1 MHPPIICFGAW
12 KVVNFLSTSCKRL
25 LSPSCT
31 LNRQLLGRV
40 QEGSQCAA
48 ALSVLPRLA
57 RRSTAAGDGGFCHS
71 VCGAFSSSRR
81 SRPGRQ
87 AKNGDGRHHGV
98 CGPLKFYYYFSPLMA
113 ETRASLP
120 PEMTPFNSALPCWIT
135 AFSSVVC
142 FSKFSVDLWFS
153 RF

>member
-1 MHPPIICFGAW
+1 MHPPIICFGAS

-57 RRSTAAGDGGFCHS
+57 RRSTAEGDGGFCHS

-87 AKNGDGRHHGV
+87 AKNGDGSTSRRLR
-98 CGPLKFYYYFSPLMA
+98 PTQILLLFQ
-113 ETRASLP
+113 SLDGGNQGFVA
-120 PEMTPFNSALPCWIT
+120 TGDDTLQLGIALLDH
-135 AFSSVVC
+135 S
-142 FSKFSVDLWFS
+142 LQFS
-153 RF
+153 RLFLEVFSGLVVQ